1 MATYEIE
8 LSDGRVFH
16 IEVDGNTPPS
26 EEELMAYIENNPQS
40 IGQLEQQADTVE
52 PIQQNKPVQE
62 LKPVDMS
69 KIDTSWKS
77 VVKEGLKGFGQ
88 GIEYGINKLASGAT
102 LGATDWAR
110 KKLREDVEGQ
120 YKAVEDIA
128 SPISA
133 IGTGVEI
140 AGSFPTGGGIL
151 NASAKG
157 AAKVAAQAAK
167 ARKMA
172 KAVSATKGQK
182 LASKGL
188 NFAEKA
194 ARYGYIP
201 ATGMAEGA
209 ASGYFATD
217 SGESALAS
225 GIVGGVVSGALG
237 AAGGLAKQGL
247 SAARRV
253 RNIDTGLENAIL
265 SPKGRGLLT
274 AGVDS
279 NTSVAQTVKDQIPNV
294 LEGINKKADDAVR
307 SIFGSFDV
315 PQNTAQARIAFKN
328 YLKENASK
336 QGIQL
341 VKNKNGKIPNNF
353 AKAFGLNDL
362 SITQRK
368 KLNQAGAE
376 AYSNLAKS
384 TKDKEIIGQL
394 GFLQETEA
402 ILTDM
407 ADAAKKVEGALSPVK
422 KATRESL
429 QIEAVKEKLLDKI
442 AEQGDET
449 LQLARRNYK
458 TAMRI
463 QNAFDEGKKYTAESI
478 KDYALKTPLEK
489 DAFLMGTL
497 YKAEVNP
504 TKNVAQRI
512 LDNLSVLRDVDPK
525 KSRQVEPLLRK
536 LSLSYNEGIKLG
548 NRAIANTE
556 RRLKDFNIP
565 TVSVLL
571 NKTKDIATARK
582 FRKAS
587 KHILDPQKHP
597 LAEPNLMPYYNFGQQ
612 ATNALIR
619 ELANEEV
626 R

>member
-1 MATYEIE
+1 MSIYRVE
-8 LSDGRVFH
+8 LDDGRVLRV
-16 IEVDGNTPPS
+16 EVDGDTPPT
-26 EEELMAYIENNPQS
+26 EEDLMAYIENNPQA
-40 IGQLEQQADTVE
+40 IEQPKQQANKVE
-52 PIQQNKPVQE
+52 PTSMG
-62 LKPVDMS
+62 D
-69 KIDTSWKS
+69 IDTSWRS
-77 VVKEGLKGFGQ
+77 VAKEGLKGFALGSK
-88 GIEYGINKLASGAT
+88 YAMHKLASGAT
-102 LGATDWAR
+102 FGATDWLR
-110 KKLREDVEGQ
+110 KKSGQDVEGQ

-133 IGTGVEI
+133 IGTGLEI
-140 AGSFPTGGGIL
+140 ADSFPTGGGIL

-157 AAKVAAQAAK
+157 VAKVASKAAK
-167 ARKMA
+167 AKELA

-201 ATGMAEGA
+201 ATGAIEGGLQGGFSTDSLEGA
-209 ASGYFATD
+209 RYGA
-217 SGESALAS
+217 
-225 GIVGGVVSGALG
+225 ALG
-237 AAGGLAKQGL
+237 GGISGGIGAVGGLAKQGL

-253 RNIDTGLENAIL
+253 RNVDTGLENAIL
-265 SPKGRGLLT
+265 TPKGRSLLT

-279 NTSVAQTVKDQIPNV
+279 NKSVAQTVKDQIPNV

-307 SIFGSFDV
+307 SVFGSFDV
-315 PQNTAQARIAFKN
+315 PQNTAQARLVFKN

-336 QGIQL
+336 QGIEV
-341 VKNKNGKIPNNF
+341 VKNKKGKIPNDM
-353 AKAFGLNDL
+353 AKAFGLKDL

-384 TKDKEIIGQL
+384 AKDKEIIGQL

-407 ADAAKKVEGALSPVK
+407 ADAAKKAEGALSPVK

-536 LSLSYNEGIKLG
+536 LSLSYNEGTKLG

-565 TVSVLL
+565 TTSVLL
-571 NKTKDIATARK
+571 NKAKDIATARK

-587 KHILDPQKHP
+587 KYILDPQKHP
-597 LAEPNLMPYYNFGQQ
+597 LVEPNIIPYYNFGQQ
-612 ATNALIR
+612 TTNALIR
-619 ELANEEV
+619 ALSETGE
-626 R
+626 

>member
-1 MATYEIE
+1 MAVYEIE
-8 LSDGRVFH
+8 LSDGRVFKV
-16 IEVDGNTPPS
+16 EVDGDTPPT
-26 EEELMAYIENNPQS
+26 EEDLMAYIENNPQA
-40 IGQLEQQADTVE
+40 IEQPKQQANKFE
-52 PIQQNKPVQE
+52 PTSMG
-62 LKPVDMS
+62 D
-69 KIDTSWKS
+69 IDTSLMS
-77 VVKEGLKGFGQ
+77 VAKAGLKGFGQ

-102 LGATDWAR
+102 FGLTDWAR
-110 KKLREDVEGQ
+110 KKLGQDVEGQ
-120 YKAVEDIA
+120 YKAVENIA

-133 IGTGVEI
+133 IGTGLEI
-140 AGSFPTGGGIL
+140 AGSFPTGGGTL
-151 NASAKG
+151 KLASKG
-157 AAKVAAQAAK
+157 VAKVATKAAK
-167 ARKMA
+167 ARELA
-172 KAVSATKGQK
+172 KAISATKGQK

-194 ARYGYIP
+194 TRYGHIP

-217 SGESALAS
+217 SGEGALAGGILGGGIS
-225 GIVGGVVSGALG
+225 GGIGAVGGLV
-237 AAGGLAKQGL
+237 KQGL

-253 RNIDTGLENAIL
+253 RNVDTGLENAIL
-265 SPKGRGLLT
+265 TPKGRSLLT

-307 SIFGSFDV
+307 STFGSFDV
-315 PQNTAQARIAFKN
+315 PQNTAQAKARFKN

-336 QGIQL
+336 QGIEV
-341 VKNKNGKIPNNF
+341 VKNKNGKIPNDF
-353 AKAFGLNDL
+353 AKAFGLKDL

-384 TKDKEIIGQL
+384 TKEKEIIGQL
-394 GFLQETEA
+394 GFLQETES

-407 ADAAKKVEGALSPVK
+407 ADAAKKAEGALSPVK

-449 LQLARRNYK
+449 LQFVRKDYK

-478 KDYALKTPLEK
+478 KDYSLKTPLEK

-525 KSRQVEPLLRK
+525 KARQVEPLLRK
-536 LSLSYNEGIKLG
+536 LSLSYSEGTKLG

-565 TVSVLL
+565 TTSVLL
-571 NKTKDIATARK
+571 NKAKDIATARK

-587 KHILDPQKHP
+587 KYILDPQKHP
-597 LAEPNLMPYYNFGQQ
+597 LVEPNLIPYYNFGQQ
-612 ATNALIR
+612 TTNALIR
-619 ELANEEV
+619 ELEKEEI

>member
-1 MATYEIE
+1 MSIYRVE
-8 LSDGRVFH
+8 LDDGRVLRV
-16 IEVDGNTPPS
+16 EVDGNTPPT
-26 EEELMAYIENNPQS
+26 EEDLMAYIENNPQS
-40 IGQLEQQADTVE
+40 IEQAK
-52 PIQQNKPVQE
+52 QQNKPVQAQ
-62 LKPVDMS
+62 KPVDAS
-69 KIDTSWKS
+69 ELDTSWMS
-77 VVKEGLKGFGQ
+77 VAKAGLKGFRQ
-88 GIEYGINKLASGAT
+88 GIEYGRNKFASGAT
-102 LGATDWAR
+102 FGATDWGR
-110 KKLREDVEGQ
+110 KKFLGQDVEGQ

-140 AGSFPTGGGIL
+140 AGSFPTGGGTL
-151 NASAKG
+151 NLASKG
-157 AAKVAAQAAK
+157 VAKVATKAAK
-167 ARKMA
+167 ARELA

-188 NFAEKA
+188 KFAEKA
-194 ARYGYIP
+194 TRYGYIP
-201 ATGMAEGA
+201 ATGAAEGA

-217 SGESALAS
+217 SGEGALY
-225 GIVGGVVSGALG
+225 GGVLGGVVSGG
-237 AAGGLAKQGL
+237 FGTVGGLAKQGL

-253 RNIDTGLENAIL
+253 RNVDTGLENAIL
-265 SPKGRGLLT
+265 TPKGRSILV

-279 NTSVAQTVKDQIPNV
+279 NKNVAQTVKDQIPTV

-307 SIFGSFDV
+307 SVFGSFDV

-336 QGIQL
+336 QGIQI
-341 VKNKNGKIPNNF
+341 VKNENGEIPNDF

-368 KLNQAGAE
+368 KLNQAGAK

-384 TKDKEIIGQL
+384 AEEKEIIGQL

-407 ADAAKKVEGALSPVK
+407 ADAAKKTEGALSSVK
-422 KATRESL
+422 KATSESL
-429 QIEAVKEKLLDKI
+429 QIESLKEKLLDEI
-442 AEQGDET
+442 AAQGDET
-449 LQLARRNYK
+449 LQLRRKDYK

-478 KDYALKTPLEK
+478 KDYDLKTPLEK

-497 YKAEVNP
+497 YKAEINP
-504 TKNVAQRI
+504 TKNVAKRI
-512 LDNLSVLRDVDPK
+512 LDNLSVLRNVDPK
-525 KSRQVEPLLRK
+525 KARQVEPLLRK
-536 LSLSYNEGIKLG
+536 LSLSYDEGTKLG

-565 TVSVLL
+565 TTSFLL
-571 NKTKDIATARK
+571 NKAKDIATARK

-587 KHILDPQKHP
+587 KHILDPKKHP
-597 LAEPNLMPYYNFGQQ
+597 LAEPNIIPYYNSGQQ
-612 ATNALIR
+612 TTNALIR
-619 ELANEEV
+619 ELSREEAE
-626 R
+626 